1 MLATPIQI
9 QRLYPQSRLC
19 PICHFFRDNHVD
31 LDTVLT
37 VLANGYY
44 RWLGSQLHG
53 FDKSKSKARYRKF
66 VETSGAMEIEEGGRI
81 VVHFD
86 RRAQN
91 PVLREAQLDEGQP
104 KIPWM
109 ANRRIQLVYA

>member
-1 MLATPIQI
+1 MAVIVGLA
-9 QRLYPQSRLC
+9 
-19 PICHFFRDNHVD
+19 
-31 LDTVLT
+31 
-37 VLANGYY
+37 ANFMV
-44 RWLGSQLHG
+44 
-53 FDKSKSKARYRKF
+53 FDQSKSKALYRKF
-66 VETSGAMEIEEGGRI
+66 VEMSGVVEIEEGGRI